1 MTKEIENDEALAK
14 ELEQFMAW
22 KREKELY
29 PPKWTPNEYIQ
40 EMLNSNARIAL
51 NKIHDIFDKEDPD
64 FLASNSNALTAMIEE
79 VLYGNE

>member
-1 MTKEIENDEALAK
+1 MNKEIENDDALAK

-40 EMLNSNARIAL
+40 EMLNLNARRVL
-51 NKIHDIFDKEDPD
+51 NKIHDIFENEDPD
-64 FLASNSNALTAMIEE
+64 FLASNSNALTEMILEA
-79 VLYGNE
+79 LDGNE